1 MVGRRLVP
9 ELHRR
14 GPLAPPDR
22 PRHALAARPAR
33 ADGRVR
39 RPGAGPRRGPAFGVH
54 PERAAALDIE
64 DVARIYLR
72 KRRFWGDGTPIVA
85 LNREPGTVARVAFS
99 HGVLHADPPR
109 LQAYWDQ
116 QYFAGIFPPSVLS
129 SGAAVK
135 RYVAADRAA
144 IGY

>member
-1 MVGRRLVP
+1 MRRAGGLLCTAIALLIPRPAVP
-9 ELHRR
+9 EER
-14 GPLAPPDR
+14 
-22 PRHALAARPAR
+22 AL
-33 ADGRVR
+33 VIV
-39 RPGAGPRRGPAFGVH
+39 VH

-85 LNREPGTVARVAFS
+85 LNREPGTAARVAFS
-99 HGVLHADPPR
+99 RRVLHADPPR

-144 IGY
+144 IGYIEWSEVDDSVRVVLKVE

>member
-1 MVGRRLVP
+1 MRRAGALLCTAIALLLPRPAVP
-9 ELHRR
+9 EER
-14 GPLAPPDR
+14 
-22 PRHALAARPAR
+22 ALAI
-33 ADGRVR
+33 V
-39 RPGAGPRRGPAFGVH
+39 VH

-72 KRRFWGDGTPIVA
+72 KRRFWDDGAPIVA
-85 LNREPGTVARVAFS
+85 LHRELGTAARASFS
-99 HGVLHADPPR
+99 RRVLRADPGQLR
-109 LQAYWDQ
+109 AYWDQ

-144 IGY
+144 IGYIEWSEVDDSVRVVLKVE

>member
-1 MVGRRLVP
+1 MRRAGALLCTAIALLIPLPAVP
-9 ELHRR
+9 EER
-14 GPLAPPDR
+14 
-22 PRHALAARPAR
+22 ALAI
-33 ADGRVR
+33 V
-39 RPGAGPRRGPAFGVH
+39 VH

-85 LNREPGTVARVAFS
+85 LNREPGTAARVAFS
-99 HGVLHADPPR
+99 RRVLHADPPR

-144 IGY
+144 IGYIEWSEVDDSVRVVLKVE